1 MALRGVKVLDFSR
14 VLAGPFCTM
23 VSFCNAMVLRNQII
37 SNPFETLIMSLIIHY
52 VLSKQLLGD
61 VGASILKIERP
72 PKKCGSECE
81 TRGSRL
87 WAARRGGG
95 IGGGDDSRRF
105 GPPFLP
111 HSKEHLTDNIED
123 E

>member
-1 MALRGVKVLDFSR
+1 MYNGKLPVFSSSRWIIIVKN
-14 VLAGPFCTM
+14 G
-23 VSFCNAMVLRNQII
+23 
-37 SNPFETLIMSLIIHY
+37 SNSTKIFPC
-52 VLSKQLLGD
+52 QLLGD

-95 IGGGDDSRRF
+95 VGGGDDSRRF

-111 HSKEHLTDNIED
+111 HSKEHLTDNVED

>member
-1 MALRGVKVLDFSR
+1 MSLHVMRGALEGVKVLDFSR

-23 VSFCNAMVLRNQII
+23 
-37 SNPFETLIMSLIIHY
+37 
-52 VLSKQLLGD
+52 LLGD
-61 VGASILKIERP
+61 VGEIDLRFSLDHLLYVLITRSSFISVGASVLKIERP

-81 TRGSRL
+81 TRRSRL

-95 IGGGDDSRRF
+95 MGGGDDSRRF

-111 HSKEHLTDNIED
+111 HSKEHLTDNVED